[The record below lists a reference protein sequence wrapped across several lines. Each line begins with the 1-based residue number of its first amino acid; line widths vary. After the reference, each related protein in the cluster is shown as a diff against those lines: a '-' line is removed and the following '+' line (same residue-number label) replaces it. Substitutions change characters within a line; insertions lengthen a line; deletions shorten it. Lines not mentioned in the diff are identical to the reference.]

1 MSKNVATPLV
11 ARRPLATD
19 PGHIRVKNQRISPW
33 GILYTLGN
41 VTYKNK
47 KSTKNDSGKSCPR
60 YKYSANS
67 YSESV
72 CGIFRKKGG
81 SLLGQKSFSVP

>member
-1 MSKNVATPLV
+1 MSRNAATPLV

-60 YKYSANS
+60 YKENLNSFFRELRFFLFGSQYSPD
-67 YSESV
+67 SEA
-72 CGIFRKKGG
+72 
-81 SLLGQKSFSVP
+81 LN